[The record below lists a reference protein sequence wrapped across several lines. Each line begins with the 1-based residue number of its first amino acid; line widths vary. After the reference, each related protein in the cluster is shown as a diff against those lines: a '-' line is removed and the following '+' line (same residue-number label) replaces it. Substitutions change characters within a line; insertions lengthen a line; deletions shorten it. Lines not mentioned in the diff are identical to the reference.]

1 MLSWRLKITCKQ
13 QTAGEKMK
21 INTSLK
27 LSAWFVLAFVIASCG
42 GGGSS
47 GPEAPPPVLAP
58 AGPTTATVGIILT
71 DAAVDDYEHAF
82 VTITSVELIGD
93 GGHQLIF
100 SGEETV
106 DLLALRDSVRLFAVS
121 EDVEPDAISKIR
133 LQATSMQLVEDNGAG
148 PMTTDVDLVANGKI
162 DLNLRD
168 SMELAAGDVVF
179 VSLDW
184 DMNESLKF
192 TTTGN
197 GRTKMRPVI
206 FAVIDTEPAFKQ
218 GLVRVSG
225 EVELV
230 ASDFTV
236 FRMCSPD
243 VVTQLPNSPVL
254 GSLCLDIVLN
264 EKTGLFGPKG
274 MPIAPE
280 EIVKGA
286 PVTVLGLLQRSM
298 DGPMVTPL
306 QDDGGADVEP
316 SIFQVLAI
324 VVEGGEPGT
333 WQQLLG
339 TVQTVVDADNRFD
352 FLLDNG
358 QGFEDDSTLTG
369 QLHPLTRI
377 FKLAPDT
384 GITEITGAELA
395 EMDRAAMD
403 SVVIPSDD
411 EAVPD
416 TLSIA
421 IMLARTPGADEPEYI
436 KGSILSTDSAAGELR
451 VATAG
456 GDRCVT
462 TDMDT
467 AIFEVFVHED
477 SVESM
482 PATLDDLDVGANAV
496 ITGTDGDCFAA
507 DLIIAEGQTAAP

>member
-1 MLSWRLKITCKQ
+1 
-13 QTAGEKMK
+13 MK
-21 INTSLK
+21 FNTSLK
-27 LSAWFVLAFVIASCG
+27 LSAWFVLAFVLTSCG
-42 GGGSS
+42 GGSS
-47 GPEAPPPVLAP
+47 SPAAPSPVLAP

-71 DAAVDDYEHAF
+71 DAAVDDYVNAF

-121 EDVEPDAISKIR
+121 EDVEPDTISKIR
-133 LQATSMQLVEDNGAG
+133 LQATSMQLVEDNGG
-148 PMTTDVDLVANGKI
+148 EPVTTDVDLVANGKI

-192 TTTGN
+192 TTTGG
-197 GRTKMRPVI
+197 GRKIMRPVI

-225 EVELV
+225 TVELV
-230 ASDFTV
+230 AADYTV

-264 EKTGLFGPKG
+264 EKSGLFGPKG

-286 PVTVLGLLQRSM
+286 PVTVLGLLQRSV

-306 QDDGGADVEP
+306 QDAGADVEP
-316 SIFQVLAI
+316 SIFQVVAI
-324 VVEGGEPGT
+324 VVEGGDPGT

-339 TVQTVVDADNRFD
+339 TVQTVVDADSKFD

-358 QGFEDDSTLTG
+358 QGFADDSTLTG

-384 GITEITGAELA
+384 GITEVTGAELA

-411 EAVPD
+411 AAVAD
-416 TLSIA
+416 TLSVA
-421 IMLARTPGADEPEYI
+421 IMLARTPGADEPQYI
-436 KGSILSTDSAAGELR
+436 KGSILSIDSGAEALR
-451 VATAG
+451 IATAG

-462 TDMDT
+462 TDMET

-477 SVESM
+477 IVESM
-482 PATLDDLDVGANAV
+482 PATLDELDIGANAV
-496 ITGTDGDCFAA
+496 ITGTEGDCFAA
-507 DLIIAEGQTAAP
+507 DLIIAEGQTATP

>member
-1 MLSWRLKITCKQ
+1 
-13 QTAGEKMK
+13 MK
-21 INTSLK
+21 LVTSLK
-27 LSAWFVLAFVIASCG
+27 LSAFFVLAFVLTSCG
-42 GGGSS
+42 SGSS
-47 GPEAPPPVLAP
+47 NP
-58 AGPTTATVGIILT
+58 ATSSPSPMPAVPTTATVGIILT
-71 DAAVDDYEHAF
+71 DAAVDDYDHAF

-106 DLLALRDSVRLFAVS
+106 DLLALRDSVKLFAVS
-121 EDVEPDAISKIR
+121 EDVEPDEISKIR
-133 LQATSMQLVEDNGAG
+133 LKATDMQLVQDNGGG
-148 PMTTDVDLVANGKI
+148 PATTNVDLVANGKI
-162 DLNLRD
+162 DLNLCE
-168 SMELAAGDVVF
+168 SMDLAAGDVVF

-197 GRTKMRPVI
+197 GRKIMRPVI

-225 EVELV
+225 EVDLV
-230 ASDFTV
+230 AADYTA
-236 FRMCSPD
+236 FRMCSHD
-243 VVTQLPNSPVL
+243 VVTQVSTSPVL

-264 EKTGLFGPKG
+264 DKTGLFGPDG

-280 EIVKGA
+280 EIVTGA

-298 DGPMVTPL
+298 DGQMVTL
-306 QDDGGADVEP
+306 LDDSRTEVEP
-316 SIFQVLAI
+316 SVFQVLAL

-333 WQQLLG
+333 WQHLLG
-339 TVQTVVDADNRFD
+339 TVQTVVDVDSKFD

-369 QLHPLTRI
+369 QLFPLTRI

-384 GITEITGAELA
+384 GITEITKADLA

-403 SVVIPSDD
+403 SVLMPSGD
-411 EAVPD
+411 EAVAD
-416 TLSIA
+416 TLNIA
-421 IMLARTPGADEPEYI
+421 IMLARMPGDDEPQFI
-436 KGSILSTDSAAGELR
+436 KGSILSTDSVAGELR
-451 VATAG
+451 IATSG
-456 GDRCVT
+456 GDRCVI

-496 ITGTDGDCFAA
+496 VTGTDGDCFAA

>member
-1 MLSWRLKITCKQ
+1 MLSLQRKLAVST
-13 QTAGEKMK
+13 TAAEEKMK
-21 INTSLK
+21 INISLK
-27 LSAWFVLAFVIASCG
+27 LSAWFVLVFLLTSCG
-42 GGGSS
+42 GGSS
-47 GPEAPPPVLAP
+47 NPAASSPVP
-58 AGPTTATVGIILT
+58 TPMAGPTTATVGIILT
-71 DAAVDDYEHAF
+71 DAAVDDYDHAY

-133 LQATSMQLVEDNGAG
+133 LKATGMQLVQDNGAG
-148 PMTTDVDLVANGKI
+148 PVTTDVDLVANGKI
-162 DLNLRD
+162 DLNLRESID
-168 SMELAAGDVVF
+168 LAAGDVVF

-192 TTTGN
+192 TTTGT
-197 GRTKMRPVI
+197 GRKIMRPVI

-230 ASDFTV
+230 AADSTA

-254 GSLCLDIVLN
+254 GSLCLDVVLN
-264 EKTGLFGPKG
+264 EKTGLFGPDG
-274 MPIAPE
+274 MPIARE

-298 DGPMVTPL
+298 DGVMVTL
-306 QDDGGADVEP
+306 MDDSGAEVAP
-316 SIFQVLAI
+316 SIFQVLAL

-339 TVQTVVDADNRFD
+339 TVQTVVDADSKFD

-358 QGFEDDSTLTG
+358 QGFADDSTLTG
-369 QLHPLTRI
+369 QLFPLTRV
-377 FKLAPDT
+377 FKLAPET
-384 GITEITGAELA
+384 GITEITGADLA

-403 SVVIPSDD
+403 SVVIPSGDA
-411 EAVPD
+411 AVAD
-416 TLSIA
+416 VLNIA
-421 IMLARTPGADEPEYI
+421 IMLARTPGDDEPQYI

-451 VATAG
+451 IATAG

-467 AIFEVFVHED
+467 AIFEVFVHAD

-496 ITGTDGDCFAA
+496 VTGAEGDCFAA